1 MGTGINMGLGVLSN
15 ANTIFKRKYR
25 WTFSLETGCGKIPE
39 TIVKVANRPQI
50 DIDET
55 EINYL
60 HGKMWIPGKA
70 AWQTT
75 SVTFYDVLVQ
85 DGSGG
90 ENDISNLYRWLSTVY
105 AFHDSKGLHQ
115 SSVKGSGMNS
125 GGGGYAGTGT
135 LNLYDGCG
143 SVLETWVLRHVWPTS
158 ISFGELDYASSDEA
172 TVEVTLRYSEVEYNK
187 KKNGCQAAFAPCS
200 CVGCSSK

>member
-1 MGTGINMGLGVLSN
+1 MGINMGLGVLSN

-25 WTFSLETGCGKIPE
+25 WTFSLETGCGIIPE

-70 AWQTT
+70 SWQTT
-75 SVTFYDVLVQ
+75 SVTFYDVLTQ
-85 DGSGG
+85 DGGN
-90 ENDISNLYRWLSTVY
+90 NDISNLYKWLSTVY

-115 SSVKGSGMNS
+115 SSVKGSGMES
-125 GGGGYAGTGT
+125 GDSGYSGTAT
-135 LNLYDGCG
+135 LQLYDGCG
-143 SVLETWVLRHVWPTS
+143 KVLETWILSHVWPQS

-172 TVEVTLRYSEVEYNK
+172 TVEVTLRYSEVSYNRDK
-187 KKNGCQAAFAPCS
+187 KDCQAPFAPCS
-200 CVGCSSK
+200 CTGCISR